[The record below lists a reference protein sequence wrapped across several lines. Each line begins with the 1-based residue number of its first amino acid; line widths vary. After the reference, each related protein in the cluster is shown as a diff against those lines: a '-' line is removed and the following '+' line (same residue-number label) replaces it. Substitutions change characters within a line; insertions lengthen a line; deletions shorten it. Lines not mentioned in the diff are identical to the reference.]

1 MKNITINTDAGF
13 YPYDKVGSFSYWIVS
28 DGLLLKGSGLF
39 KDGCKNSTDA
49 ETKSMV
55 NAVAILL
62 QSNFDFSGV
71 QNIYFNRDNIHAKSG
86 KSGTVAQKKLT
97 SLILK
102 LKRKC
107 HDTFYPKVHYRHV
120 RSHTNVKDKRSYV
133 NQWCDSECTSQ
144 LRNWKQQQLLNK

>member
-13 YPYDKVGSFSYWIVS
+13 YPFDKIGSFSYWIVS

-39 KDGCKNSTDA
+39 KDSCNSSTEA
-49 ETKSMV
+49 ETRSMV

-71 QNIYFNRDNIHAKSG
+71 RNIYFNRDNIHAKAG
-86 KSGTVAQKKLT
+86 KNGTEAQKKLT
-97 SLILK
+97 SLIKK
-102 LKRKC
+102 LKTKC
-107 HDTFYPKVHYRHV
+107 STKLYPEVHYRHV
-120 RSHTNVKDKRSYV
+120 RSHTNVNDKRSYV
-133 NQWCDSECTSQ
+133 NQWCDSECTRQ